1 MELFKLIKLLIL
13 FGLVQTYQ
21 LVLISH
27 VVYQSM
33 KQSRSDEPKQ
43 ENGQNLNDSF
53 ENPFLG
59 FLVVTAPRIGYF
71 ALSSQPE

>member
-1 MELFKLIKLLIL
+1 
-13 FGLVQTYQ
+13 
-21 LVLISH
+21 
-27 VVYQSM
+27 M

-59 FLVVTAPRIGYF
+59 FLVVTASVIGYF
-71 ALSSQPE
+71 ALSSQPERRKVKI